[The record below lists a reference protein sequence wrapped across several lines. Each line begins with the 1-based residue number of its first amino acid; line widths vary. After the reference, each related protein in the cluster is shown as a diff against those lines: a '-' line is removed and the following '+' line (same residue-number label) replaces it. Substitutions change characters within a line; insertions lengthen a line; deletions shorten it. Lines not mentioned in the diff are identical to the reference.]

1 MHRLNVSRLTFWV
14 FEVEDGVVISEEVD
28 LIDTKW
34 VSSYFFDDVLDNF
47 IVACLYK
54 SGITATLLITLTF
67 LRWLPLPPVLGSPTF
82 SLSLWMLA

>member
-1 MHRLNVSRLTFWV
+1 MFTFGI

-28 LIDTKW
+28 LIDSEW
-34 VSSYFFDDVLDNF
+34 VCSYFFDDVLDNF
-47 IVACLYK
+47 IVAGLYK
-54 SGITATLLITLTF
+54 SGVTATLLITLTF